1 MALVYSKPDYPLQ
14 RLKEIREARIP
25 HYMERED
32 AGMVAF
38 FLGLIEAAQLF
49 LPGRVA
55 ESTDPV
61 LALILGLV
69 IRLLSVRG
77 KPA

>member
-1 MALVYSKPDYPLQ
+1 
-14 RLKEIREARIP
+14 
-25 HYMERED
+25 
-32 AGMVAF
+32 MVAF